1 MSDFGRRQVLAI
13 AGAGLAGAVLP
24 QITLAAG
31 TATAT
36 AATAITEV
44 FGDGLRLTGVAL
56 EYAAEQVGNRLA
68 MADYTVA
75 DRRVTDVVTAGS
87 TDPAT
92 AAPAGRFVLVMLD
105 PEDAAAQLYIAG
117 GRSITRLD
125 PKATVVAGG
134 SSIATSGVRNL
145 VVDEFQPRS
154 FTDPASGGV
163 LKYNLF
169 VPRDYDP
176 AVHYPLVLFMHD
188 LSVTSDIQDQTL
200 VQGLGAVVWARPE
213 EQARNPCFVLA
224 PQFDVQV
231 VDDQSNVDP
240 QGLLVVP
247 LLAALQQEFSIDAGR
262 LYTTGQSGGGML
274 SIALDIAH
282 PDLFA
287 ASLLVACQW
296 DMAKVDPMAQQH
308 LFIIVS
314 QEDEKAYPGQNAIT
328 ARLETLGASVHRAVW
343 NGRWSDVEFDAAC
356 AVLRGQGAQVNYVAL
371 AAGTVLPAGAS
382 TEGASAHRAT
392 WPIAYT
398 IGGVRDW
405 LFAQS
410 KAG

>member
-1 MSDFGRRQVLAI
+1 MSDLSRRQVLAL

-24 QITLAAG
+24 QISIAAEG
-31 TATAT
+31 AAPLS
-36 AATAITEV
+36 ATAITEV
-44 FGDGLRLTGVAL
+44 FGNGLRLIGVAL
-56 EYAAEQVGNRLA
+56 EYASAQTGNQLL

-75 DRRVTDVVTAGS
+75 DRRVTDVVTASS

-92 AAPAGRFVLVMLD
+92 AAPSGRFVLVMLD

-117 GRSITRLD
+117 GRQITRLD
-125 PKATVVAGG
+125 PKATMAVAG
-134 SSIATSGVRNL
+134 STIETSAVRNL

-154 FTDPASGGV
+154 FTDPATGGV

-176 AVHYPLVLFMHD
+176 ALSYPLVLFMHD

-231 VDDQSNVDP
+231 VDDQSSVDP

-274 SIALDIAH
+274 SIALNIAH

-296 DMAKVDPMAQQH
+296 DVAKVDPMVRQP

-314 QEDEKAYPGQNAIT
+314 EEDKKAFPGQNAIT
-328 ARLETLGASVHRAVW
+328 ARLEELGASVHRAVW
-343 NGRWSDVEFDAAC
+343 SGRWSDAEFDAAA
-356 AVLRGQGAQVNYVAL
+356 AVLRAQGAQVSYVAL
-371 AAGTVLPAGAS
+371 AAGTVLPDGAS

-398 IGGVRDW
+398 IGGARDW

>member
-1 MSDFGRRQVLAI
+1 MSDFSRRQVLAI
-13 AGAGLAGAVLP
+13 AGAGLAGAMLP
-24 QITLAAG
+24 QISLAAG
-31 TATAT
+31 ATPT

-44 FGDGLRLTGVAL
+44 FGDGLRLIGVAL
-56 EYAAEQVGNRLA
+56 EYADEQVGTQLA
-68 MADYTVA
+68 MTDYTVEG
-75 DRRVTDVVTAGS
+75 RRVTDVATAAS
-87 TDPAT
+87 TDPAS

-125 PKATVVAGG
+125 PKATVAAGG

-154 FTDPASGGV
+154 FTDPATGGA

-176 AVHYPLVLFMHD
+176 SARYPLVLFMHD

-274 SIALDIAH
+274 CIALDIAH

-296 DMAKVDPMAQQH
+296 DTAKVDPMAGQH

-314 QEDEKAYPGQNAIT
+314 QEDDKAFPGQNAIT
-328 ARLETLGASVHRAVW
+328 DRLETLGASVHRAVW
-343 NGRWSDVEFDAAC
+343 NGGWSDVEFDAAC
-356 AVLRGQGAQVNYVAL
+356 AVLRAQGAQMNYAAL

-382 TEGASAHRAT
+382 TECASAHRAT

-398 IGGVRDW
+398 IRGVRDW